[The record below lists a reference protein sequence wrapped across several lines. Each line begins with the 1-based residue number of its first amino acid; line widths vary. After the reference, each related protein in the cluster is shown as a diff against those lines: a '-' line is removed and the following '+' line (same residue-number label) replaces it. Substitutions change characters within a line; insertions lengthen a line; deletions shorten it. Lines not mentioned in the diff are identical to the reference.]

1 VLPKGPLAEIGGFG
15 DPTHNWSIGDT
26 VTSIAVQKS
35 PEEAESIGIIRK
47 LYFDRALVQ
56 WGENGPFSQERFTDL
71 VWIGPPESVFAPPV
85 FDFSI
90 PNLELHAPTG
100 WQEHYIPPCP
110 PFCSIHSIAPPNPK
124 RRKEMQEK
132 GLVSAKKKPPE
143 LLVKRAQHREIFPD
157 EYIPILEDVENRTTA
172 GSFGR
177 ALAHAYPFSSS
188 PPLDARIQP
197 MGLESIRLF
206 LDMKKNEK
214 RQLDNIG
221 GYDFK
226 AEYEDTTDVGYAIAA
241 TQQPKATYESVA
253 EKLKQ
258 VGLDLQKGR
267 RSPSDWSIVSDQ
279 TIGNIRLVQRI
290 PAAAWTGYAKGKGQ
304 QTVGDVSTAINRLGV
319 EVEVEDLNTGEYGSD
334 RAFEGNQF
342 EKQQELYADVEAY
355 VRGAVFPTVS
365 YRNIG
370 RTTEGHVWI
379 PGDVVNV
386 SRPGKT
392 GGALALG
399 HIRRVYPAE
408 VMVEWPADTLH
419 PTPWT
424 TTEDKDELIFVE
436 HDPEWLGLREQ
447 GIDLYPATMRA
458 ETASKGA
465 ALPGGAE
472 REVPGLGHPYSSLT
486 EEGYILEHYIE
497 SRMMG
502 RKPEWATNLDFGKLP
517 PFNPLKDEH
526 DIWTEHEK
534 LMNQVFKELDSN
546 PFTRGHRAKYNLN
559 LDDL

>member
-1 VLPKGPLAEIGGFG
+1 MLPKGPLAEIGGFG
-15 DPTHNWSIGDT
+15 DPSHKWSIGDT

-56 WGENGPFSQERFTDL
+56 WGDNGPFSQERFTDL
-71 VWIGPPESVFAPPV
+71 VWVGPPESVFSPPV

-90 PNLELHAPTG
+90 PNLELHAP
-100 WQEHYIPPCP
+100 
-110 PFCSIHSIAPPNPK
+110 SD
-124 RRKEMQEK
+124 
-132 GLVSAKKKPPE
+132 LV
-143 LLVKRAQHREIFPD
+143 VKRAQHREIFPD
-157 EYIPILEDVENRTTA
+157 EYIPILEDVANRTTA
-172 GSFGR
+172 GSLGPS
-177 ALAHAYPFSSS
+177 LAHAYPFSSS
-188 PPLDARIQP
+188 PPLDSRIQP
-197 MGLESIRLF
+197 TGLESIRLF
-206 LDMKKNEK
+206 LDMKKNEQ
-214 RQLDNIG
+214 RQLDNVG

-226 AEYEDTTDVGYAIAA
+226 AEYEDTADVGYAIAA
-241 TQQPKATYESVA
+241 TKQPKATYESVA

-319 EVEVEDLNTGEYGSD
+319 EVEIEDLNTGEYGSD

-342 EKQQELYADVEAY
+342 EKQQELYTDVEAY

-447 GIDLYPATMRA
+447 GIDLFPATMRA
-458 ETASKGA
+458 E
-465 ALPGGAE
+465 GAE

-526 DIWTEHEK
+526 DIWTEQEK
-534 LMNQVFKELDSN
+534 LMNQVYKELDSN

-559 LDDL
+559 LEDL